1 MRIEDLAVEVRDSDL
16 KKVGALS
23 GADLVGAEFILK
35 FNDVGSWSVQLHST
49 SAMAT
54 LLRTPGYGLV
64 VSGPNGVLL
73 SGPTTYAELQQ
84 SQDDP
89 DGTWMVRGVDD
100 SVILAE
106 RLVYPDPVDDDVTS
120 QQFAYDT
127 RNDVAE
133 TVLKEYVDANLVSG
147 PASRQV
153 AGLTVEADLGRGS
166 TVYGDAR
173 FQQIQEF
180 FHDLAQTGGVGYKI
194 EQVGT
199 GLQFQVYEPVDR
211 SALIR
216 LDIEN
221 GRLTT
226 SNYSYTAPTLT
237 RAIVGGAGEA
247 EERLFYEGTSAT
259 SLTAETEWGRRIEK
273 FVDARNV
280 QENAEFVQHASEA
293 LVDNGKTKVSL
304 TVTPTDDGSMLF
316 GDEWGLG
323 DTLTVVAGSI
333 VTTAVVYTVA
343 LSVQVDGVYI
353 AAEVGKPLAADFEQK
368 LAEQTV
374 QQTKRISEI
383 ERNTTGYG
391 VVTPFPG
398 VEGGTIG
405 GTQPTFSG
413 PVFTATYTR
422 FGDMIHFSYSVDFD
436 NILTFGTGQYYMTL
450 PYNSRRP
457 TTFAGG
463 SLFDDSS
470 GKIYSILGQV
480 DAGSNQMKLYYIQSN
495 GQTDTFEHNK
505 PITLTVDD
513 RFDITGVYELEY

>member
-1 MRIEDLAVEVRDSDL
+1 
-16 KKVGALS
+16 
-23 GADLVGAEFILK
+23 
-35 FNDVGSWSVQLHST
+35 
-49 SAMAT
+49 
-54 LLRTPGYGLV
+54 
-64 VSGPNGVLL
+64 
-73 SGPTTYAELQQ
+73 
-84 SQDDP
+84 
-89 DGTWMVRGVDD
+89 
-100 SVILAE
+100 
-106 RLVYPDPVDDDVTS
+106 
-120 QQFAYDT
+120 
-127 RNDVAE
+127 
-133 TVLKEYVDANLVSG
+133 
-147 PASRQV
+147 
-153 AGLTVEADLGRGS
+153 
-166 TVYGDAR
+166 
-173 FQQIQEF
+173 
-180 FHDLAQTGGVGYKI
+180 
-194 EQVGT
+194 
-199 GLQFQVYEPVDR
+199 
-211 SALIR
+211 
-216 LDIEN
+216 
-221 GRLTT
+221 
-226 SNYSYTAPTLT
+226 
-237 RAIVGGAGEA
+237 
-247 EERLFYEGTSAT
+247 
-259 SLTAETEWGRRIEK
+259 
-273 FVDARNV
+273 
-280 QENAEFVQHASEA
+280 
-293 LVDNGKTKVSL
+293 
-304 TVTPTDDGSMLF
+304 
-316 GDEWGLG
+316 LG